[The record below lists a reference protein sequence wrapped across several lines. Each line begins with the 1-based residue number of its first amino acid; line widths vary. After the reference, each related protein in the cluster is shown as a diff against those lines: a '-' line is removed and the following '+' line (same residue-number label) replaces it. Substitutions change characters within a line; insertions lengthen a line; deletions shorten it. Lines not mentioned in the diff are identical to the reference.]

1 MAGRSRSRLPRRDII
16 GLAIAFHLP
25 DELILDTDKGVVLR
39 KFALLTSACAVLLF
53 AGFASAQRGD
63 IMVSGST
70 LMSFATT
77 TDIASFQPPV
87 EKGGTYVGVSAD
99 VFHITRLF
107 GLNVESSWRHRQ
119 TSYYGYENYRPIFT
133 DANLLY
139 QYKLAKKTGLDL
151 MGGIGVASDE
161 FNLLTSCSS
170 PGCVNYT
177 TGNHFMEDLGAG
189 IRYRVWRHIVVRPEA
204 HYYHIQ
210 NNLGFNSSNVFRL
223 GASIGY
229 TIGSK

>member
-1 MAGRSRSRLPRRDII
+1 
-16 GLAIAFHLP
+16 
-25 DELILDTDKGVVLR
+25 LR

-53 AGFASAQRGD
+53 AGFASAQQGD
-63 IMVSGST
+63 ITVGGST

-77 TDIASFQPPV
+77 TDVASFQRPV
-87 EKGGTYVGVSAD
+87 EKGGTYLSVGGD
-99 VFHITRLF
+99 IFHVRGRF
-107 GLNVESSWRHRQ
+107 GLNVESSWKYRQ
-119 TSYYGYENYRPIFT
+119 ASYYGYENYRPIFT
-133 DANLLY
+133 DANVLY

-151 MGGIGVASDE
+151 MGGIGVVSNRFE
-161 FNLLTSCSS
+161 LLTSCGS

-177 TGNHFMEDLGAG
+177 SGNHFMEDLGAG
-189 IRYRVWRHIVVRPEA
+189 IRYDLWHRFHLFVRPEA

-229 TIGSK
+229 TLGSK